1 MKVSDGGAK
10 GNRDGIPSGHSG
22 WRACSLQPMS
32 PTVVIAFAIFGISL
46 GGPLTRLAGAPPL
59 AVAAGRL
66 GFSLVIVLIALVAT
80 GSWRQ
85 LRRLGARDFAVALG
99 AGAMLAIHFWSWNAS
114 LNLTT
119 VSASVVLVDMQPA
132 MVGVLSIVWLH
143 EFPTRRQWSGIAI
156 AMVGAVIVA
165 LPDLMREGAGL
176 GGRALLGDALAFTG
190 AIAGACYF
198 VAGRKLRATLDL
210 WPYVAVVY
218 GACFVVLVLAAAGTH
233 VTLLPQPPR
242 TLAIFAGL
250 ALGPML
256 LGHTGF
262 NYALRYVPAYVV
274 NLALLCEPIGA
285 TILAALLPGIRELP
299 NWGTLV
305 GGALVLYGIARAARA
320 ARATGSADGNTAEA

>member
-1 MKVSDGGAK
+1 
-10 GNRDGIPSGHSG
+10 
-22 WRACSLQPMS
+22 MS
-32 PTVVIAFAIFGISL
+32 PTVAIAFAILGISL
-46 GGPLTRLAGAPPL
+46 GGPLTRLSGAPAL
-59 AVAAGRL
+59 TVAAGRL
-66 GFSLVIVLIALVAT
+66 GFSLIVVAVALVAT

-85 LRRLGARDFAVALG
+85 LRVLKVRDLMVALG

-114 LNLTT
+114 LSLTT

-132 MVGVLSIVWLH
+132 VVGLLSVVWLH
-143 EFPTRRQWSGIAI
+143 ENPTRRQWGGIMI
-156 AMVGAVIVA
+156 AMAGAVVVA
-165 LPDLMREGAGL
+165 LPDLLREGAGQ
-176 GGRALLGDALAFTG
+176 GSRALLGDGLAFTG

-218 GACFVVLVLAAAGTH
+218 GACFAVLVLAAQGTH
-233 VTLLPQPPR
+233 VALLPQPPHE
-242 TLAIFAGL
+242 LAIFAAL

-299 NWGTLV
+299 NWGTV
-305 GGALVLYGIARAARA
+305 AGGALVLYGIARASRA
-320 ARATGSADGNTAEA
+320 AR

>member
-1 MKVSDGGAK
+1 
-10 GNRDGIPSGHSG
+10 
-22 WRACSLQPMS
+22 MS
-32 PTVVIAFAIFGISL
+32 PTVVLAFAIFGISL
-46 GGPLTRLAGAPPL
+46 AGPLTRLSAAPAL

-66 GFSLVIVLIALVAT
+66 GFSLVIVAVALLAT

-85 LRRLGARDFAVALG
+85 LARLSRRDLGVAVG

-132 MVGVLSIVWLH
+132 IVGVLSIVWLH
-143 EFPTRRQWSGIAI
+143 EHPTRRQWSGIAI
-156 AMVGAVIVA
+156 AMAGAIVVA

-176 GGRALLGDALAFTG
+176 GSRGLLGDGLAFVG
-190 AIAGACYF
+190 AIAGASYF

-218 GACFVVLVLAAAGTH
+218 GACFLVLVLAAQGTH
-233 VTLLPQPPR
+233 VALVPQPPR
-242 TLAIFAGL
+242 EWAIFAAL

-274 NLALLCEPIGA
+274 NLALLGEPVGA
-285 TILAALLPGIRELP
+285 TILAAVLPGIRELP
-299 NWGTLV
+299 NWGTVV
-305 GGALVLYGIARAARA
+305 GGAFIIYGIARATRA
-320 ARATGSADGNTAEA
+320 AREVPLTE

>member
-1 MKVSDGGAK
+1 
-10 GNRDGIPSGHSG
+10 
-22 WRACSLQPMS
+22 MS
-32 PTVVIAFAIFGISL
+32 PTVVLAFAIFGISL
-46 GGPLTRLAGAPPL
+46 AGPLTRLSGAPAL
-59 AVAAGRL
+59 AVAAGRM
-66 GFSLVIVLIALVAT
+66 GFSLVIVAVALLAT

-85 LRRLGARDFAVALG
+85 LARLSRRDLGVAVG

-132 MVGVLSIVWLH
+132 IVGVLSIVWLH
-143 EFPTRRQWSGIAI
+143 EHPTRRQWSGIAI
-156 AMVGAVIVA
+156 AMAGAIVVA

-176 GGRALLGDALAFTG
+176 GSRGLLGDGLAFVG
-190 AIAGACYF
+190 AIAGASYF

-218 GACFVVLVLAAAGTH
+218 GACFLVLVLAAQGTQ
-233 VTLLPQPPR
+233 VALVPQPPR
-242 TLAIFAGL
+242 EWAIFAAL

-274 NLALLCEPIGA
+274 NLALLGEPVGA
-285 TILAALLPGIRELP
+285 TILAAVLPGIRELP
-299 NWGTLV
+299 NWGTVV
-305 GGALVLYGIARAARA
+305 GGALIIYGIARAT
-320 ARATGSADGNTAEA
+320 RATREVPLTE

>member
-1 MKVSDGGAK
+1 
-10 GNRDGIPSGHSG
+10 
-22 WRACSLQPMS
+22 MS
-32 PTVVIAFAIFGISL
+32 PTVVLVLAVFGISL
-46 GGPLTRLAGAPPL
+46 GGPLTRLSGAPAL
-59 AVAAGRL
+59 TVAAGRL
-66 GFSLVIVLIALVAT
+66 GFSLIVVVVALGIT

-85 LRRLGARDFAVALG
+85 LRTLRRHDLLVALG
-99 AGAMLAIHFWSWNAS
+99 AGAMLAIHFWTWNAS

-132 MVGVLSIVWLH
+132 MVGLLSVVWLR
-143 EFPTRRQWSGIAI
+143 EMPTRRQWGGIAI
-156 AMVGAVIVA
+156 AMLGAVVVT
-165 LPDLMREGAGL
+165 LPDLLREGAGV
-176 GGRALLGDALAFTG
+176 GGRALLGDGLAFTG

-218 GACFVVLVLAAAGTH
+218 GACFVVLVVAATGTH

-242 TLAIFAGL
+242 QLAIFAAL

-256 LGHTGF
+256 LGHTGL

-285 TILAALLPGIRELP
+285 TILAAAIPAIHELP
-299 NWGTLV
+299 NWGTIV
-305 GGALVLYGIARAARA
+305 GGALVLYGIARASRGAVMPA
-320 ARATGSADGNTAEA
+320 AET